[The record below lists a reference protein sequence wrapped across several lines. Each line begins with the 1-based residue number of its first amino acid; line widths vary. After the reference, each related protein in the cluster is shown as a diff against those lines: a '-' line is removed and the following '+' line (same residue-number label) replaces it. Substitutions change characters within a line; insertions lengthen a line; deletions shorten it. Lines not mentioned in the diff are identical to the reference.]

1 MLVASAVEEGEVA
14 LLVFCPHLSPLP
26 HDLQPEVPNLF
37 TAGQVQKLISCF
49 W

>member
-1 MLVASAVEEGEVA
+1 MLVASAVWEGEVA

-26 HDLQPEVPNLF
+26 HDLQPDVPTLF
-37 TAGQVQKLISCF
+37 TAGQVQKPISCF